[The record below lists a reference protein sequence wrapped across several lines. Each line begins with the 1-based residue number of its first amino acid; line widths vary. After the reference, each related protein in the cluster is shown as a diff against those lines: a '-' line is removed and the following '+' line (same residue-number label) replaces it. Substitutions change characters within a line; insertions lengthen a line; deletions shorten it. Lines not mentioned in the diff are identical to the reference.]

1 MHLPLGTY
9 SPQVKIGLVSASRD
23 CFPRSLSE
31 ARCARLLAEAKKV
44 GLDLFTP
51 EGDSAVIESKAHAKD
66 AADQLNRAGCDGA
79 VLFLGNFSPEIEDA
93 HFIRAFQGPVMIIAA
108 AEETAE
114 TLSADRGDAL
124 CGMLSA
130 VMAADKRS
138 LSRRIHIPEK
148 PIVNAENGALAIGE
162 FVKIMRVYTGIS
174 GATLGLFGPRPR
186 DFETCNYN
194 LASLLSIG
202 VEIEEHS
209 FFDLVKEVR
218 AAETDDLSD
227 IVASMKKEVG
237 EIPADLAGRLS
248 AYERAVLRLRKRM
261 ELSAMTSQC
270 WSEQEETLGHVPCYI
285 NARMAGL
292 GFPIACENDAYS
304 LTAQLMGQYAS
315 DGSVTILDLNH
326 SIPKDFDKAT
336 SGLLTEDLVGLFH
349 CGNTDLSRMKNP
361 ALKHQVIMKRL
372 MEPEGDPDI
381 TRGTIEG
388 QIAASPMTLLQV
400 HGQGDN
406 LRSYI
411 IEGEFLDVDPKTFGS
426 TGVAH
431 IPGFGRFYRHVL
443 LGRFHHHAAVAFDR
457 VGGVLFDAMKLLG
470 IETIYTPLV
479 DCVPYPGE
487 NVFRR

>member
-1 MHLPLGTY
+1 MYLPLGTY

-31 ARCARLLAEAKKV
+31 IRTGRLRTEAKKL

-51 EGDSAVIESKAHAKD
+51 DGDSAVIESKAHARD

-93 HFIRAFQGPVMIIAA
+93 NFIRSFRGPVMIIAA
-108 AEETAE
+108 AEESAD
-114 TLSADRGDAL
+114 TLPADRGDAL

-130 VMAADKRS
+130 VLAAKKRS
-138 LSRRIHIPEK
+138 LSCRIHIPER
-148 PIVNAENGALAIGE
+148 PIVDAETGAREIFE
-162 FVKIMRVYTGIS
+162 FEKIMRVYTGIS

-194 LASLLSIG
+194 LASLSSIG

-209 FFDLVKEVR
+209 FFDLVKEVKK
-218 AAETDDLSD
+218 AESDDLSD
-227 IVASMKKEVG
+227 ITASMKREVG
-237 EIPADLAGRLS
+237 EIPADLAGRLG
-248 AYERAVLRLRKRM
+248 AYERAVLNLREQLR
-261 ELSAMTSQC
+261 LSAMTSQC

-304 LTAQLMGQYAS
+304 LTAELMGQYAS
-315 DGSVTILDLNH
+315 DGSVTVLDLNH
-326 SIPKDFDKAT
+326 SIPTDFDTVT
-336 SGLLTEDLVGLFH
+336 SHLPTEDLVGLFH
-349 CGNTDLSRMKNP
+349 CGNTALSRMKNP

-388 QIAASPMTLLQV
+388 QIAASPLTLLQV
-400 HGQGDN
+400 HGRGDR
-406 LRSYI
+406 LCAYI

-443 LGRFHHHAAVAFDR
+443 LGRFHHHAAAAFDR

-470 IETIYTPLV
+470 VETIHTPLP
-479 DCVPYPGE
+479 DGVPYPGE
-487 NVFRR
+487 NIFRR